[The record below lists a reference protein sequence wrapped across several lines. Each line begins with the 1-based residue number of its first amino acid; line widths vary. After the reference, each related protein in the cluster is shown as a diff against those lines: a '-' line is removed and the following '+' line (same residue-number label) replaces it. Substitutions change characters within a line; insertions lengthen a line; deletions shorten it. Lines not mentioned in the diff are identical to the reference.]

1 MKRYV
6 SLALA
11 FVMMAVAFAG
21 CSGDETPTGTP
32 NENGTP
38 PTTGSGTETNQ
49 PDNAGSGDSAKD
61 TYVLGLYAEAT
72 TVDPS
77 LSKDRVTWIINYQ
90 IYDTLVKFDMETQDY
105 VPGLAS
111 SWEFS
116 DDATEVIFEIRQDV
130 KFHNGDLMTTD
141 DALWSQQRS
150 LESTFTSSLT
160 GSMDHWEKVDDT
172 HIKLVLK
179 YAYAPIL
186 DVLVTPCFGVASK
199 RAVEEAEAAGDDF
212 GRIGCGTGGYMLTD
226 WRSGERMD
234 FVAFDEYYEGAPA
247 IKNVTVMLI
256 PDAGSGAI
264 ALEDGTVDA
273 YLFLQQSDFRHL
285 ESLPNLQKIEHAGG
299 VGIQDI
305 TFNTTDGIFADK
317 RLRQAVAYAIN
328 REDMLLGGVEGY
340 GQISN
345 VPCAVSSF
353 GQMDYDWYTQDQDKA
368 RELLA
373 EAGYEGGLDI
383 TFQME
388 GSVDYMKPAEIMQ
401 DQLRQVGINV
411 TFEKMERAAWI
422 EQVATNRNFTASLRM
437 TTMVI
442 NDVDYLLSRRLHSES
457 LGGGNNYSGYANPE
471 FEALVEQARTLS
483 DPQARLDIY
492 RKCYDMIKE
501 DVPYIPLY
509 SETNP
514 IYINAKLMGFI
525 NHPQNRTPWSK
536 LYFVD

>member
-1 MKRYV
+1 MKRHL
-6 SLALA
+6 SLALSII
-11 FVMMAVAFAG
+11 MMLAAFAA
-21 CSGDETPTGTP
+21 CTGTGAP
-32 NENGTP
+32 ATTQSAQGTTAADG
-38 PTTGSGTETNQ
+38 TTAAPGTTAPAN
-49 PDNAGSGDSAKD
+49 PGKD
-61 TYVLGLYAEAT
+61 TYTMGLYAEAT
-72 TVDPS
+72 SVDPA
-77 LSKDRVTWIINYQ
+77 LSKDRVTWIICYQ
-90 IYDTLVKFDMETQDY
+90 IYDTLVKFDMATQSY
-105 VPGLAS
+105 APGLAS
-111 SWEFS
+111 SWEIS
-116 DDATEVIFEIRQDV
+116 ADSTEVVFEIRQDV
-130 KFHNGDLMTTD
+130 KFHNGDTMTTD
-141 DALWSQQRS
+141 DALWSLQRA

-160 GSMDHWEKVDDT
+160 GSMDHFEKVDDT

-179 YAYAPIL
+179 YAYAPIM
-186 DVLVTPCFGVASK
+186 DVLVTPCFGIASK
-199 RAVEEAEAAGDDF
+199 RAVEETEAAGQDF
-212 GRIGCGTGGYMLTD
+212 GRIGCGTGAYMLTN

-234 FVAFDEYYEGAPA
+234 FVAFDDYYEGAPA
-247 IKNVTVMLI
+247 IKNVTVLQI

-285 ESLPNLQKIEHAGG
+285 ESLPHLQKVETAGG

-305 TFNTTDGIFADK
+305 TFNVTDGIFTDK

-340 GQISN
+340 GIISN

-353 GQMDYDWYTQDQDKA
+353 GQMDYAWYQQDQEKA
-368 RELLA
+368 RQLLA
-373 EAGYEGGLDI
+373 EAGYANGLDI

-388 GSVDYMKPAEIMQ
+388 GSIDYMKPAEIMQ

-422 EQVATNRNFTASLRM
+422 EQVSTIRNFTASLRM
-437 TTMVI
+437 TTMAI

-457 LGGGNNYSGYANPE
+457 LGGGNNYSGYANPD
-471 FEALVEQARTLS
+471 FEALVVKARTLS
-483 DPQARLDIY
+483 DPTQRLDLY
-492 RKCYDMIKE
+492 RQCYDMIKE

-525 NHPQNRTPWSK
+525 NHPQNRTPWST